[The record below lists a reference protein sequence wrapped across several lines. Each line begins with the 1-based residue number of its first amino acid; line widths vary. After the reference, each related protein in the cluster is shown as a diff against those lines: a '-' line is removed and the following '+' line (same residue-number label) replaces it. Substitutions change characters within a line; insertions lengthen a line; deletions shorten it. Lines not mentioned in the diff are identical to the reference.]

1 MINALTKTFLC
12 PLGGL
17 LAFSFIATMF
27 VCGDIDCLAGE
38 GDGGCASLFCS
49 LLNKHDA
56 ASQSAARAADRDCS
70 CVCHVPTVIGPV
82 FGFSYSPIAQYNTA
96 AIVLQIPSAPRRPV
110 YHPPSLV

>member
-38 GDGGCASLFCS
+38 GDGDCASLFCS
-49 LLNKHDA
+49 LLNKHDE
-56 ASQSAARAADRDCS
+56 ASQSAARAADQDCS

-82 FGFSYSPIAQYNTA
+82 FDFSYSPIVQYNTA

-110 YHPPSLV
+110 YHPPPLV

>member
-1 MINALTKTFLC
+1 MINALTKAILC

-27 VCGDIDCLAGE
+27 VCGDIDCLTGE

-49 LLNKHDA
+49 LMNKHDE

-82 FGFSYSPIAQYNTA
+82 FDFSFFPNAQYNTA
-96 AIVLQIPSAPRRPV
+96 DIVLQIPSAPSRLV
-110 YHPPSLV
+110 DHPPALV